1 MASGII
7 ICWLDRLLQVSCQ
20 HTSNNN
26 YTATTP
32 DQAYWKANSNG
43 MFRCSSA
50 WNKIKEK
57 RPKSQFKF
65 LIWHNQIPFKASF
78 LLWRSLNGKL
88 PTNEKLNNFGT
99 VPANCFC
106 CSNRSRTD
114 TINHIFNNG
123 YLTVEVWRS
132 FANMVCV
139 KSDQS
144 SLQQLIAQW

>member
-1 MASGII
+1 
-7 ICWLDRLLQVSCQ
+7 
-20 HTSNNN
+20 
-26 YTATTP
+26 
-32 DQAYWKANSNG
+32 

-132 FANMVCV
+132 FANMVGV

-144 SLQQLIAQW
+144 SLQQLIAQWYIMKHKNEAHKLILQATPILICRTYGNIGVLVNMLAKYPMV